1 MPFIGNKPSAVPL
14 TSADITDGI
23 ITSAKIADGTIVN
36 ADINASAAIDASKL
50 TGLSSDFVLLATTT
64 ASSSASVS
72 FDGYFSSTYTNYEV
86 IISDVRPASANVS
99 LMCRFRRSNA
109 DVTAS
114 NYSNAGR
121 RTHQIAGG
129 SNVNDGRYASNASQ
143 IDILTN
149 SSPASASRTTGS
161 KIIIY
166 NPLSTTS
173 YKKVNFQ
180 SVGASDDGGGTNGIW
195 NVNQYS
201 QLTDNTDALS
211 GVSFYYTSGNISEGI
226 FKLYGIK

>member
-1 MPFIGNKPSAVPL
+1 MPQSNAFKFANNIL
-14 TSADITDGI
+14 TNGGYDAADLVG
-23 ITSAKIADGTIVN
+23 AAD
-36 ADINASAAIDASKL
+36 DY
-50 TGLSSDFVLLATTT
+50 VLLATTT

-86 IISDVRPASANVS
+86 IISDVRPATANTT

-114 NYSNAGR
+114 NYSSSGR
-121 RTHQIAGG
+121 RTHQVQGG
-129 SNVNDGRYASNASQ
+129 ADVNDGRFAGNASQ

-149 SSPASASRTTGS
+149 SQPASASRTTGS

-173 YKKVNFQ
+173 FKKVNFQ
-180 SVGASDDGGGTNGIW
+180 TVGASDDAGGTNGIW

-201 QLTDNTDALS
+201 QLTDNTNALS
-211 GVSFYYTSGNISEGI
+211 GISFYYASGNISEGI